1 MIRSSMKK
9 NVTVRVPATSAN
21 CGPGF
26 DSLGLALTLYNEFTF
41 AISDETF
48 GFTLE
53 VEGEGRDSFHASG
66 RNMAF
71 SSFLNVWNRIT
82 GNKRIGMDVHMHNQ
96 VPKSRGLGSSS
107 TAIVAG
113 VTAASILSGANMT
126 QDEILQEANK
136 LEGHPDN
143 VAPAIYGGFTIS
155 FQENGVAHTLR
166 TIPKMP
172 LQFIAV
178 VPDMQLSTH
187 LAREAIPKEI
197 AHPDAVFNAS
207 RTALLTAALL
217 ENRPELLQFALEDK
231 LHQPYRAKLIPGLPE
246 VFAAGEEAGAYKCII
261 SGSGSTLLAYASPDK
276 DGDAIGEAM
285 VRAFADC
292 GQTAV
297 YHILQLNTKG
307 TEILDAQL

>member
-1 MIRSSMKK
+1 MKK
-9 NVTVRVPATSAN
+9 SVTVRVPATSAN

-41 AISDETF
+41 RISDEVF
-48 GFTLE
+48 GFSLD
-53 VEGEGRDSFHASG
+53 VEGEGKDCFYASG

-71 SSFLNVWNRIT
+71 SSFLAVWNRLT
-82 GNKRIGMDVHMHNQ
+82 DHKRIGIAIHMKNQ

-113 VTAASILSGANMT
+113 VTAASILSGANLS
-126 QDEILQEANK
+126 QDEILQEANR

-155 FQENGVAHTLR
+155 FQEDGVAHTLR
-166 TIPKMP
+166 TVPKMP

-187 LAREAIPKEI
+187 LARAAIPKEI

-217 ENRPELLQFALEDK
+217 ENRPELLQYALEDK
-231 LHQPYRAKLIPGLPE
+231 LHQPYRAKLIPGFHE
-246 VFAAGEEAGAYKCII
+246 VFAAGKATGAYQCII
-261 SGSGSTLLAYASPDK
+261 SGSGSTLLAYASPEK
-276 DGDAIGEAM
+276 DGDVIGKAM
-285 VRAFADC
+285 VDAFASC

-307 TEILDAQL
+307 TEVLNIEI

>member
-1 MIRSSMKK
+1 MKK
-9 NVTVRVPATSAN
+9 SVTVRVPATSAN

-26 DSLGLALTLYNEFTF
+26 DSLGLALTLYNDFTF
-41 AISDETF
+41 TISDETF
-48 GFTLE
+48 GFSLE
-53 VEGEGRDSFHASG
+53 VEGEGKDSFHASG

-71 SSFLNVWNRIT
+71 ASFLAVWNKIT
-82 GNKRIGMDVHMHNQ
+82 DHKRIGIDVHMHNQ

-113 VTAASILSGANMT
+113 VTAASILSGANLT
-126 QDEILQEANK
+126 LDEILQEANAM
-136 LEGHPDN
+136 EGHPDN

-155 FQENGVAHTLR
+155 FQENSVAHTLR

-187 LAREAIPKEI
+187 MAREAIPKEI
-197 AHPDAVFNAS
+197 PHPDAVFNSS
-207 RTALLTAALL
+207 RTALLVAALL
-217 ENRPELLQFALEDK
+217 ENRPDLLQYALEDK
-231 LHQPYRAKLIPGLPE
+231 LHQPYRAKLIPGLTE

-276 DGDAIGEAM
+276 DGEIIGKAM
-285 VRAFADC
+285 VDAFAQC

-307 TEILDAQL
+307 TEILHTEL

>member
-1 MIRSSMKK
+1 MKK
-9 NVTVRVPATSAN
+9 SVTVRVPATSAN

-26 DSLGLALTLYNEFTF
+26 DSLGLALTLYNDFTF
-41 AISDETF
+41 TISDETF
-48 GFTLE
+48 GFSLE
-53 VEGEGRDSFHASG
+53 VEGEGKDSFHASG

-71 SSFLNVWNRIT
+71 ASFLAVWNKIT
-82 GNKRIGMDVHMHNQ
+82 DHKRIGIDVHMHNQ

-113 VTAASILSGANMT
+113 VTAASILSGANLT
-126 QDEILQEANK
+126 LDEILQEANAM
-136 LEGHPDN
+136 EGHPDN

-155 FQENGVAHTLR
+155 FQENSVAHTLR

-178 VPDMQLSTH
+178 VPDMQLATH
-187 LAREAIPKEI
+187 MAREAIPKEI
-197 AHPDAVFNAS
+197 PHPDAVFNSS
-207 RTALLTAALL
+207 RTALLVAALL
-217 ENRPELLQFALEDK
+217 ENRPDLLQYALEDK
-231 LHQPYRAKLIPGLPE
+231 LHQPYRAKLIPGLTE

-261 SGSGSTLLAYASPDK
+261 SGSGSTLLAYVSPDK
-276 DGDAIGEAM
+276 DGDVIGKAM
-285 VRAFADC
+285 VDAFAHC

-307 TEILDAQL
+307 TEILHTEL

>member
-1 MIRSSMKK
+1 MKK
-9 NVTVRVPATSAN
+9 SVTVRVPATSAN

-26 DSLGLALTLYNEFTF
+26 DSLGIALTLYTDFTF
-41 AISDETF
+41 TISDEEF
-48 GFTLE
+48 GFSLE
-53 VEGEGRDSFHASG
+53 VEGEGKDSFHASG

-71 SSFLNVWNRIT
+71 ASFLTVWNKVT
-82 GNKRIGMDVHMHNQ
+82 GRKRIGIDVKMHNQ

-126 QDEILQEANK
+126 QDEILQESNK

-166 TIPKMP
+166 TVPQMP

-246 VFAAGEEAGAYKCII
+246 VFQAGKAAGAYQCII
-261 SGSGSTLLAYASPDK
+261 SGSGSTLLAYASPEK
-276 DGDAIGEAM
+276 EGDAIGRAM
-285 VRAFADC
+285 VEAFAQC
-292 GQTAV
+292 GQKAV

-307 TEILDAQL
+307 TEILHTEL

>member
-1 MIRSSMKK
+1 MKK
-9 NVTVRVPATSAN
+9 SVTVRVPATSAN

-26 DSLGLALTLYNEFTF
+26 DSLGLALTLYNDFTF
-41 AISDETF
+41 TISDETF
-48 GFTLE
+48 GFSLE
-53 VEGEGRDSFHASG
+53 VEGEGKDSFHASG

-71 SSFLNVWNRIT
+71 ASFLAVWNKIT
-82 GNKRIGMDVHMHNQ
+82 DHKRIGIDVHMHNQ

-113 VTAASILSGANMT
+113 VTAASILSGANLT
-126 QDEILQEANK
+126 LDEILQEANAM
-136 LEGHPDN
+136 EGHPDN

-187 LAREAIPKEI
+187 MAREAIPKEI
-197 AHPDAVFNAS
+197 PHPDAVFNSS
-207 RTALLTAALL
+207 RTALLVAALL
-217 ENRPELLQFALEDK
+217 ENRPDLLQYALEDK
-231 LHQPYRAKLIPGLPE
+231 LHQPYRAKLIPGLTE

-276 DGDAIGEAM
+276 DGDAIGKAM
-285 VRAFADC
+285 VDAFAHC

-307 TEILDAQL
+307 TEILHTEL

>member
-1 MIRSSMKK
+1 MKK
-9 NVTVRVPATSAN
+9 SVTVRVPATSAN

-26 DSLGLALTLYNEFTF
+26 DSLGLALTLYNDFTF
-41 AISDETF
+41 TISDETF
-48 GFTLE
+48 GFSLE
-53 VEGEGRDSFHASG
+53 VEGEGKDSFHASG

-71 SSFLNVWNRIT
+71 ASFLAVWNKIT
-82 GNKRIGMDVHMHNQ
+82 DHKRIGIDVHMHNQ

-107 TAIVAG
+107 TALVAG
-113 VTAASILSGANMT
+113 VTAASILSGANLT
-126 QDEILQEANK
+126 LDEILQEANAM
-136 LEGHPDN
+136 EGHPDN

-178 VPDMQLSTH
+178 VPDMQLATH
-187 LAREAIPKEI
+187 MAREAIPKEI
-197 AHPDAVFNAS
+197 PHPDAVFNSS
-207 RTALLTAALL
+207 RTALLVAALL
-217 ENRPELLQFALEDK
+217 ENRPDLLQYALEDK
-231 LHQPYRAKLIPGLPE
+231 LHQPYRAKLIPGLTE

-276 DGDAIGEAM
+276 DGDAIGKAM
-285 VRAFADC
+285 VDAFAHC

-307 TEILDAQL
+307 TEILHTEL

>member
-1 MIRSSMKK
+1 MKK
-9 NVTVRVPATSAN
+9 SVTVRVPATSAN

-41 AISDETF
+41 AVSDEQS
-48 GFTLE
+48 GFTLD
-53 VEGEGRDSFHASG
+53 VEGEGKDSFHASG

-71 SSFLNVWNRIT
+71 ASFLAVWNKVT
-82 GNKRIGMDVHMHNQ
+82 GHKRIGIHVQMKNQ

-107 TAIVAG
+107 TAIVGG
-113 VTAASILSGANMT
+113 VTAASILSGANLT
-126 QDEILQEANK
+126 QDEILQEANR

-166 TIPKMP
+166 TVPKMP

-197 AHPDAVFNAS
+197 AHTDAVFNAS

-217 ENRPELLQFALEDK
+217 EDRPELLQYALEDK
-231 LHQPYRAKLIPGLPE
+231 LHQPYRARLIPGLPE
-246 VFAAGEEAGAYKCII
+246 VFAAGEASGAYKCII
-261 SGSGSTLLAYASPDK
+261 SGSGSTLLAYASPEI
-276 DGDAIGEAM
+276 DGNAIGKAM
-285 VRAFADC
+285 ADAFAQC
-292 GQTAV
+292 GQRAV
-297 YHILQLNTKG
+297 YHVLQLDVKG
-307 TEILDAQL
+307 TEVLRTEL

>member
-1 MIRSSMKK
+1 MKRF
-9 NVTVRVPATSAN
+9 VTVRVPATSAN

-41 AISDETF
+41 SISDETF
-48 GFTLE
+48 GFTLQ
-53 VEGEGRDSFHASG
+53 VEGEGKDSFHASG

-71 SSFLNVWNRIT
+71 SSFLTVWNRIT
-82 GNKRIGMDVHMHNQ
+82 DHKRIGMDVCMRNQ

-113 VTAASILSGANMT
+113 VTAASILSGANLT

-217 ENRPELLQFALEDK
+217 ENRPELLQYALEDK

-246 VFAAGEEAGAYKCII
+246 VFAAGKAAGAYQCII
-261 SGSGSTLLAYASPDK
+261 SGSGSTLLAYAPPEI
-276 DGDAIGEAM
+276 DGDAIGKAM
-285 VRAFADC
+285 VEAFAAC
-292 GQTAV
+292 GQTSV
-297 YHILQLNTKG
+297 YHILLLNTKG
-307 TEILDAQL
+307 TEILDVQL

>member
-1 MIRSSMKK
+1 
-9 NVTVRVPATSAN
+9 
-21 CGPGF
+21 
-26 DSLGLALTLYNEFTF
+26 
-41 AISDETF
+41 
-48 GFTLE
+48 
-53 VEGEGRDSFHASG
+53 VEGEGKDSFHPSG

-71 SSFLNVWNRIT
+71 ASFLAVWNKIT
-82 GNKRIGMDVHMHNQ
+82 NRQRIGIHVKMKNQ

-113 VTAASILSGANMT
+113 VTAASILSGANLS

-155 FQENGVAHTLR
+155 FQENGAAHTLR

-172 LQFIAV
+172 LQFVAV

-197 AHPDAVFNAS
+197 SHSDAVFNAS

-217 ENRPELLQFALEDK
+217 EDRPELLQYALEDK

-246 VFAAGEEAGAYKCII
+246 VFAAGEAAGAYKCII
-261 SGSGSTLLAYASPDK
+261 SGSGSTLLAYASPEK
-276 DGDAIGEAM
+276 DGNAIGKAM
-285 VRAFADC
+285 ADAFAQC
-292 GQTAV
+292 GQKSV
-297 YHILQLNTKG
+297 YHILQLDAEGTKIWE
-307 TEILDAQL
+307 TE

>member
-1 MIRSSMKK
+1 MKK
-9 NVTVRVPATSAN
+9 SVTVRVPATSAN

-41 AISDETF
+41 TVSDEQF
-48 GFTLE
+48 GFTLD
-53 VEGEGRDSFHASG
+53 VEGEGKDSFHASG

-71 SSFLNVWNRIT
+71 ASFLAVWNKIT
-82 GNKRIGMDVHMHNQ
+82 NHKRIGIHVQMKNQ

-107 TAIVAG
+107 TAIVGG
-113 VTAASILSGANMT
+113 VTAASILSGANLT
-126 QDEILQEANK
+126 QDEILQEANR

-166 TIPKMP
+166 TVPKMP

-197 AHPDAVFNAS
+197 AHTDAVFNAS

-217 ENRPELLQFALEDK
+217 EDRPALLQYALEDK

-246 VFAAGEEAGAYKCII
+246 VFAAGEAAGAYKCII
-261 SGSGSTLLAYASPDK
+261 SGSGSTLLAYASPEI
-276 DGDAIGEAM
+276 DGDTIGKAM
-285 VRAFADC
+285 ADAFAQC
-292 GQTAV
+292 GQRAV
-297 YHILQLNTKG
+297 YHVLQLDVKG
-307 TEILDAQL
+307 TEVLRAEL

>member
-1 MIRSSMKK
+1 MKK
-9 NVTVRVPATSAN
+9 SVTVRVPATSAN

-26 DSLGLALTLYNEFTF
+26 DSLGLALTLYNEFTV
-41 AISDETF
+41 AVSDEQS
-48 GFTLE
+48 GFSLE
-53 VEGEGRDSFHASG
+53 VEGEGKDSFHASG

-71 SSFLNVWNRIT
+71 ASFLALWNKVT
-82 GNKRIGMDVHMHNQ
+82 DHKRIGIDMRMRNQ

-113 VTAASILSGANMT
+113 VTAASILSGANLT

-187 LAREAIPKEI
+187 MAREAIPKEI

-217 ENRPELLQFALEDK
+217 ENRPELLRFALEDK

-246 VFAAGEEAGAYKCII
+246 VFAAGEAAGAYKCII
-261 SGSGSTLLAYASPDK
+261 SGSGSTLLAYASPET
-276 DGDAIGEAM
+276 DGDAIGKAM
-285 VRAFADC
+285 VDAFTQC

-307 TEILDAQL
+307 TEILHTEL

>member
-1 MIRSSMKK
+1 MKK
-9 NVTVRVPATSAN
+9 SVTVRVPATSAN

-26 DSLGLALTLYNEFTF
+26 DSLGLALTLYNDFTF
-41 AISDETF
+41 TISDETF
-48 GFTLE
+48 GFSLE
-53 VEGEGRDSFHASG
+53 VEGEGKDSFHASG

-71 SSFLNVWNRIT
+71 ASFLAVWNKLT
-82 GNKRIGMDVHMHNQ
+82 DHKRIGIDVHMHNQ

-113 VTAASILSGANMT
+113 VTAASILSGANLT
-126 QDEILQEANK
+126 LDEILQEANAM
-136 LEGHPDN
+136 EGHPDN

-155 FQENGVAHTLR
+155 FQENSVAHTLR

-178 VPDMQLSTH
+178 VPDMQLATH
-187 LAREAIPKEI
+187 MAREAIPKEI
-197 AHPDAVFNAS
+197 PHPDAVFNSS
-207 RTALLTAALL
+207 RTALLVAALL
-217 ENRPELLQFALEDK
+217 ENRPDLLQYALEDK
-231 LHQPYRAKLIPGLPE
+231 LHQPYRAKLIPGLTE

-276 DGDAIGEAM
+276 DGDAIGKAM
-285 VRAFADC
+285 VDAFAHC

-307 TEILDAQL
+307 TEILHTEL

>member
-1 MIRSSMKK
+1 MKK
-9 NVTVRVPATSAN
+9 SVTVRVPATSAN

-41 AISDETF
+41 TISDEKF

-71 SSFLNVWNRIT
+71 ASFLSIWNRIT
-82 GNKRIGMDVHMHNQ
+82 NHKRIGIDMHMRNQ

-113 VTAASILSGANMT
+113 VTAASILSGANLT
-126 QDEILQEANK
+126 QDEILQETNR

-166 TIPKMP
+166 TVPKMP

-178 VPDMQLSTH
+178 VPDFQLSTH
-187 LAREAIPKEI
+187 MAREAIPKEI
-197 AHPDAVFNAS
+197 AHSDAVFNAS

-217 ENRPELLQFALEDK
+217 ENRPELLQYALEDK
-231 LHQPYRAKLIPGLPE
+231 LHQPYRAKLIPGLTE
-246 VFAAGEEAGAYKCII
+246 VFAAGKKAGAYQCII
-261 SGSGSTLLAYASPDK
+261 SGSGSTLLAYASPEV
-276 DGDAIGEAM
+276 DGNGIGKAM
-285 VRAFADC
+285 VDAFAAC
-292 GQTAV
+292 GQNAV

-307 TEILDAQL
+307 TEILHTEL

>member
-1 MIRSSMKK
+1 MKK
-9 NVTVRVPATSAN
+9 SVTVRVPATSAN

-26 DSLGLALTLYNEFTF
+26 DSRGLALTLYNDFTF
-41 AISDETF
+41 TISDETF
-48 GFTLE
+48 GFSLD
-53 VEGEGRDSFHASG
+53 VEGEGKDSFHASG

-71 SSFLNVWNRIT
+71 ASFLAVWNKIT
-82 GNKRIGMDVHMHNQ
+82 DRKRIGIHVRMNNQ

-113 VTAASILSGANMT
+113 VTAASILSGANLS
-126 QDEILQEANK
+126 QDEILQESNR
-136 LEGHPDN
+136 LEGYPDN

-166 TIPKMP
+166 TVPKMP

-187 LAREAIPKEI
+187 MAREAIPKEI

-217 ENRPELLQFALEDK
+217 EDRPELLQYALEDK
-231 LHQPYRAKLIPGLPE
+231 LHQPYRAGLIPGLPE
-246 VFAAGEEAGAYKCII
+246 VFTAAEEAGAYKCII
-261 SGSGSTLLAYASPDK
+261 SGSGSTLLAYASPEK
-276 DGDAIGEAM
+276 DGDAIGKAM
-285 VRAFADC
+285 VEAFARC
-292 GQTAV
+292 GQTSR
-297 YHILQLNTKG
+297 YLILQLNTKG
-307 TEILDAQL
+307 TEILQTNL

>member
-1 MIRSSMKK
+1 MKK
-9 NVTVRVPATSAN
+9 SVTVRVPATSAN

-26 DSLGLALTLYNEFTF
+26 DSLGLALTLYNDFTF
-41 AISDETF
+41 TISDETF
-48 GFTLE
+48 GFSLE
-53 VEGEGRDSFHASG
+53 VEGEGKDSFHASG

-71 SSFLNVWNRIT
+71 ASFLAVWNKIT
-82 GNKRIGMDVHMHNQ
+82 DHKRIGIDVHMHNQ

-113 VTAASILSGANMT
+113 VTAASILSGANLT
-126 QDEILQEANK
+126 LDEILQEANAM
-136 LEGHPDN
+136 EGHPDN

-178 VPDMQLSTH
+178 VPDMQLATH
-187 LAREAIPKEI
+187 MAREAIPKEI
-197 AHPDAVFNAS
+197 PHPDAVFNSS
-207 RTALLTAALL
+207 RTALLVAALL
-217 ENRPELLQFALEDK
+217 ENRPDLLQYALEDK
-231 LHQPYRAKLIPGLPE
+231 LHQPYRAKLIPGLTE

-276 DGDAIGEAM
+276 DGDAIGKAM
-285 VRAFADC
+285 VDAFAHC

-307 TEILDAQL
+307 TEILHTEL

>member
-1 MIRSSMKK
+1 MKK
-9 NVTVRVPATSAN
+9 SVTVRVPATSAN

-41 AISDETF
+41 TISDEKF

-71 SSFLNVWNRIT
+71 ASFLSIWNRIT
-82 GNKRIGMDVHMHNQ
+82 NHKRIGIDMHMRNQ

-113 VTAASILSGANMT
+113 VTAASILSGANLT
-126 QDEILQEANK
+126 QDEILQETNR

-166 TIPKMP
+166 TVPKMP

-178 VPDMQLSTH
+178 VPDFQLSTH
-187 LAREAIPKEI
+187 MAREAIPKEI

-217 ENRPELLQFALEDK
+217 ENRPELLQYALEDK
-231 LHQPYRAKLIPGLPE
+231 LHQPYRAKLIPGLTE
-246 VFAAGEEAGAYKCII
+246 VFAAGQRFRLYTACLCFT
-261 SGSGSTLLAYASPDK
+261 GS
-276 DGDAIGEAM
+276 
-285 VRAFADC
+285 
-292 GQTAV
+292 
-297 YHILQLNTKG
+297 
-307 TEILDAQL
+307 

>member
-1 MIRSSMKK
+1 MKK
-9 NVTVRVPATSAN
+9 SVTVRVPATSAN

-26 DSLGLALTLYNEFTF
+26 DSLGLALTLYNDFTF
-41 AISDETF
+41 TISDETF
-48 GFTLE
+48 GFSLE
-53 VEGEGRDSFHASG
+53 VEGEGKDSFHASG
-66 RNMAF
+66 HNMAF
-71 SSFLNVWNRIT
+71 ASFLAVWNKIT
-82 GNKRIGMDVHMHNQ
+82 DHKRIGIDVHMHNE

-113 VTAASILSGANMT
+113 VTAASILSGANLT
-126 QDEILQEANK
+126 LDEILQEANAM
-136 LEGHPDN
+136 EGHPDN

-187 LAREAIPKEI
+187 MAREAIPKEI
-197 AHPDAVFNAS
+197 PHPDAVFNSS

-217 ENRPELLQFALEDK
+217 EDRPELLQFALEDK

-246 VFAAGEEAGAYKCII
+246 VFAAGEAAGAYKCII

-276 DGDAIGEAM
+276 DGDAIGKAM
-285 VRAFADC
+285 VEAFNQC

-307 TEILDAQL
+307 TEILKTEL

>member
-1 MIRSSMKK
+1 MKK
-9 NVTVRVPATSAN
+9 SVTVRVPATSAN

-26 DSLGLALTLYNEFTF
+26 DSLGLALTLYNDFTF
-41 AISDETF
+41 TISDETL
-48 GFTLE
+48 GFSLE
-53 VEGEGRDSFHASG
+53 VEGEGKDSFHASG

-71 SSFLNVWNRIT
+71 ASFLAVWNKIT
-82 GNKRIGMDVHMHNQ
+82 NHKRIGIDVHMHNQ

-113 VTAASILSGANMT
+113 VTAASILSGANLT
-126 QDEILQEANK
+126 LDEILQEANSM
-136 LEGHPDN
+136 EGHPDN

-155 FQENGVAHTLR
+155 FQEDGVAHTLR
-166 TIPKMP
+166 TIPQMP

-187 LAREAIPKEI
+187 MAREAIPKEI
-197 AHPDAVFNAS
+197 PHPDAVFNSS

-246 VFAAGEEAGAYKCII
+246 VFAAGEAAGAYKCII

-276 DGDAIGEAM
+276 DGNAIGKAM
-285 VRAFADC
+285 VDAFARF

-307 TEILDAQL
+307 TEILHTEL

>member
-1 MIRSSMKK
+1 MKK
-9 NVTVRVPATSAN
+9 SVTVRVPATSAN

-26 DSLGLALTLYNEFTF
+26 DSLGLALTLYNDFTF
-41 AISDETF
+41 TISDETF
-48 GFTLE
+48 GFSLE
-53 VEGEGRDSFHASG
+53 VEGEGKDSFHASG

-71 SSFLNVWNRIT
+71 ASFLAVWNKIT
-82 GNKRIGMDVHMHNQ
+82 DHKRIGIDVHMHNQ

-113 VTAASILSGANMT
+113 VTAASILSGANLT
-126 QDEILQEANK
+126 LDEILQEANAM
-136 LEGHPDN
+136 EGHPDN

-155 FQENGVAHTLR
+155 FQENSVAHTLR

-178 VPDMQLSTH
+178 VPDMQLATH
-187 LAREAIPKEI
+187 MAREAIPKEI
-197 AHPDAVFNAS
+197 PHPDAVFNSS
-207 RTALLTAALL
+207 RTALLVAALL
-217 ENRPELLQFALEDK
+217 ENRPDLLQYALEDK
-231 LHQPYRAKLIPGLPE
+231 LHQPYRAKLIPGLTE
-246 VFAAGEEAGAYKCII
+246 VFAAGEEAGANKCII

-276 DGDAIGEAM
+276 DGDAIGKAM
-285 VRAFADC
+285 VDAFAHC

-307 TEILDAQL
+307 TEILHTEL

>member
-1 MIRSSMKK
+1 MKK
-9 NVTVRVPATSAN
+9 SVTVRVPATSAN

-41 AISDETF
+41 TISDEKF

-71 SSFLNVWNRIT
+71 ASFLSIWNRIT
-82 GNKRIGMDVHMHNQ
+82 NHKRIGIDMHMRNQ

-113 VTAASILSGANMT
+113 VTAASILSGANLT
-126 QDEILQEANK
+126 QDEILQETNR

-166 TIPKMP
+166 TVPKIP

-178 VPDMQLSTH
+178 VPDFQLSTH
-187 LAREAIPKEI
+187 MAREAIPKEI

-207 RTALLTAALL
+207 RTALLTAAR
-217 ENRPELLQFALEDK
+217 NC
-231 LHQPYRAKLIPGLPE
+231 Y
-246 VFAAGEEAGAYKCII
+246 
-261 SGSGSTLLAYASPDK
+261 ST
-276 DGDAIGEAM
+276 
-285 VRAFADC
+285 
-292 GQTAV
+292 
-297 YHILQLNTKG
+297 H
-307 TEILDAQL
+307 

>member
-1 MIRSSMKK
+1 MKK
-9 NVTVRVPATSAN
+9 SVTVRVPATSAN

-26 DSLGLALTLYNEFTF
+26 DSLGLALTLYNDFTF
-41 AISDETF
+41 TISDEIF
-48 GFTLE
+48 GFSLE
-53 VEGEGRDSFHASG
+53 VEGEGKDSFHASG

-71 SSFLNVWNRIT
+71 ASFLAVWNKIT
-82 GNKRIGMDVHMHNQ
+82 DHKRIGIDVHMHNQ

-113 VTAASILSGANMT
+113 VTAASILSGANLT
-126 QDEILQEANK
+126 LDEILQEANAM
-136 LEGHPDN
+136 EGHPDN

-187 LAREAIPKEI
+187 MAREAIPKEI
-197 AHPDAVFNAS
+197 PHPDAVFNSS

-217 ENRPELLQFALEDK
+217 ENRPELLQYALEDK
-231 LHQPYRAKLIPGLPE
+231 LHQPYRAKLIPGLAE
-246 VFAAGEEAGAYKCII
+246 VFAAGEAAGAYKCII

-276 DGDAIGEAM
+276 DGETIGKAM
-285 VRAFADC
+285 VDAFAQC
-292 GQTAV
+292 GQSAV

-307 TEILDAQL
+307 TEIIHTEL

>member
-1 MIRSSMKK
+1 MKK
-9 NVTVRVPATSAN
+9 SVTVRVPATSAN

-26 DSLGLALTLYNEFTF
+26 DSLGLALTLYNDFTF
-41 AISDETF
+41 TISDETF
-48 GFTLE
+48 GFSLE
-53 VEGEGRDSFHASG
+53 VEGEGKDSFHASG

-71 SSFLNVWNRIT
+71 ASFLAVWNKIT
-82 GNKRIGMDVHMHNQ
+82 NHKRIGIDVHMHNE

-113 VTAASILSGANMT
+113 VTAASILSGANLT
-126 QDEILQEANK
+126 LDEILQEANSM
-136 LEGHPDN
+136 EGHPDN

-155 FQENGVAHTLR
+155 FQEDGVAHTLR
-166 TIPKMP
+166 TIPQMP

-187 LAREAIPKEI
+187 MAREAIPKEI
-197 AHPDAVFNAS
+197 PHPDAVFNSS

-231 LHQPYRAKLIPGLPE
+231 LHQPYRAKLIPGLRE
-246 VFAAGEEAGAYKCII
+246 VFAAGEAAGAYKCII

-276 DGDAIGEAM
+276 DGNAIGKAM
-285 VRAFADC
+285 VDAFARF

-307 TEILDAQL
+307 TEILHTEL

>member
-1 MIRSSMKK
+1 MKK
-9 NVTVRVPATSAN
+9 TVTVRVPATSAN

-26 DSLGLALTLYNEFTF
+26 DSLGLALTLYNDFTF
-41 AISDETF
+41 TISDETF
-48 GFTLE
+48 GFSLE
-53 VEGEGRDSFHASG
+53 VEGEGKDSFHASG

-71 SSFLNVWNRIT
+71 ASFLAVWNKIT
-82 GNKRIGMDVHMHNQ
+82 NHKRIGIDVHMHNQ

-113 VTAASILSGANMT
+113 VTAASILSGANLT
-126 QDEILQEANK
+126 LDEILQEANAM
-136 LEGHPDN
+136 EGHPDN

-187 LAREAIPKEI
+187 MAREAIPKEI
-197 AHPDAVFNAS
+197 PHPDAVFNSS

-217 ENRPELLQFALEDK
+217 EDRPELLQFALEDK

-246 VFAAGEEAGAYKCII
+246 VFAAGEAAGAYKCII

-276 DGDAIGEAM
+276 DGDAIGKAM
-285 VRAFADC
+285 VDAFNQC

-307 TEILDAQL
+307 TEILRTEL

>member
-1 MIRSSMKK
+1 MKK
-9 NVTVRVPATSAN
+9 SVTVRVPATSAN

-26 DSLGLALTLYNEFTF
+26 DSLGLALTLYNDFTF
-41 AISDETF
+41 TISDETF
-48 GFTLE
+48 GFSLE
-53 VEGEGRDSFHASG
+53 VEGEGKDSFHASG

-71 SSFLNVWNRIT
+71 ASFLAVWNKIT
-82 GNKRIGMDVHMHNQ
+82 DHKRIGIDVHMHNQ

-113 VTAASILSGANMT
+113 VTAASILSGANLT
-126 QDEILQEANK
+126 LDEILQEANAM
-136 LEGHPDN
+136 EGHPDN

-187 LAREAIPKEI
+187 MAREAIPKEI
-197 AHPDAVFNAS
+197 PHPDAVFNSS
-207 RTALLTAALL
+207 RTALLVAALL
-217 ENRPELLQFALEDK
+217 ENRPDLLQYALEDK
-231 LHQPYRAKLIPGLPE
+231 LHQPYRAKLIPGLTE
-246 VFAAGEEAGAYKCII
+246 VFAAGEAAGAYKCII

-276 DGDAIGEAM
+276 DGDAIGKAM
-285 VRAFADC
+285 VDAFAHC

-307 TEILDAQL
+307 TEILHTEL

>member
-1 MIRSSMKK
+1 MKRF
-9 NVTVRVPATSAN
+9 VTVRVPATSAN

-26 DSLGLALTLYNEFTF
+26 DSLGLALTLYNEFTYS
-41 AISDETF
+41 ISDETF
-48 GFTLE
+48 GFTLQ

-71 SSFLNVWNRIT
+71 SSFLTVWNRIT
-82 GNKRIGMDVHMHNQ
+82 DHKRIGMDVSMRNQ

-113 VTAASILSGANMT
+113 VTAASILSGANLT

-187 LAREAIPKEI
+187 MAREAIPKEI

-217 ENRPELLQFALEDK
+217 ENRPELLRYALEDK

-246 VFAAGEEAGAYKCII
+246 VFSAGKAAGAYQCII
-261 SGSGSTLLAYASPDK
+261 SGSGSTLLAYASPET
-276 DGDAIGEAM
+276 DGDAIGKAM
-285 VRAFADC
+285 VDAFAAC

-297 YHILQLNTKG
+297 YHILQLNTIG
-307 TEILDAQL
+307 TEVLDVQL

>member
-1 MIRSSMKK
+1 MKK
-9 NVTVRVPATSAN
+9 SVTVRVPATSAN

-41 AISDETF
+41 SISDEQF
-48 GFTLE
+48 GFSLE
-53 VEGEGRDSFHASG
+53 VEGEGKDSFHASG

-71 SSFLNVWNRIT
+71 ASFLAVWNKLT
-82 GNKRIGMDVHMHNQ
+82 DHKRIGIDVQMKNQ

-113 VTAASILSGANMT
+113 VTAASILSGANLT

-166 TIPKMP
+166 TVPRMP

-197 AHPDAVFNAS
+197 VHSDAVFNAS

-217 ENRPELLQFALEDK
+217 EDRPELLQYALEDK

-246 VFAAGEEAGAYKCII
+246 VFAAGKAAGAYQCII
-261 SGSGSTLLAYASPDK
+261 SGSGSTLLAYASPEK
-276 DGDAIGEAM
+276 DGNAIGKAM
-285 VRAFADC
+285 VDAFAAC

-307 TEILDAQL
+307 TEILHTEF

>member
-1 MIRSSMKK
+1 MKK
-9 NVTVRVPATSAN
+9 SVTVRVPATSAN

-41 AISDETF
+41 TISDEKY

-53 VEGEGRDSFHASG
+53 VEGEGKDSFHASG

-71 SSFLNVWNRIT
+71 ASFLSIWNRIT
-82 GNKRIGMDVHMHNQ
+82 NHKRIGIDMHMRNQ

-113 VTAASILSGANMT
+113 VTAASILSGANLT
-126 QDEILQEANK
+126 QDEILQETNR

-166 TIPKMP
+166 TVPKMP

-178 VPDMQLSTH
+178 VPDFQLSTH
-187 LAREAIPKEI
+187 MARKRFPRKSHIQ
-197 AHPDAVFNAS
+197 
-207 RTALLTAALL
+207 TQYLM
-217 ENRPELLQFALEDK
+217 RPVLRCLRPLCWK
-231 LHQPYRAKLIPGLPE
+231 TVRNCY
-246 VFAAGEEAGAYKCII
+246 
-261 SGSGSTLLAYASPDK
+261 ST
-276 DGDAIGEAM
+276 
-285 VRAFADC
+285 
-292 GQTAV
+292 
-297 YHILQLNTKG
+297 H
-307 TEILDAQL
+307 

>member
-1 MIRSSMKK
+1 MKK
-9 NVTVRVPATSAN
+9 SVTVRVPATSAN

-26 DSLGLALTLYNEFTF
+26 DSLGLALTLYNDFTF
-41 AISDETF
+41 TISDETF
-48 GFTLE
+48 GFSLE
-53 VEGEGRDSFHASG
+53 VEGEGKDSFHASG

-71 SSFLNVWNRIT
+71 ASFLAVWNKIT
-82 GNKRIGMDVHMHNQ
+82 DHKRIGIDVHMHNQ

-113 VTAASILSGANMT
+113 VTAASILSGANLT
-126 QDEILQEANK
+126 LDEILQEANAM
-136 LEGHPDN
+136 EGHPDN

-155 FQENGVAHTLR
+155 FQENSVAHTLR

-187 LAREAIPKEI
+187 MAREAIPKEI
-197 AHPDAVFNAS
+197 PHPDAVFNSS
-207 RTALLTAALL
+207 RTALLVAVLL
-217 ENRPELLQFALEDK
+217 ENRPDLLQYALEDK
-231 LHQPYRAKLIPGLPE
+231 LHQPYRAKLIPGLTE

-276 DGDAIGEAM
+276 DGDAIGKAM
-285 VRAFADC
+285 VDAFAHC

-307 TEILDAQL
+307 TEILHTEL

>member
-1 MIRSSMKK
+1 MNKT
-9 NVTVRVPATSAN
+9 VTVRVPATSAN

-26 DSLGLALTLYNEFTF
+26 DTLGLALTLYNEFTF
-41 AISDETF
+41 SISDERF
-48 GFTLE
+48 GFTLD
-53 VEGEGRDSFHASG
+53 VEGEGKDSFHASG

-71 SSFLNVWNRIT
+71 ASFLAVWNKVTNR
-82 GNKRIGMDVHMHNQ
+82 KRIGIHVSMRNQ

-113 VTAASILSGANMT
+113 VTAASVLSGANFS
-126 QDEILQEANK
+126 QDEILQESNK

-178 VPDMQLSTH
+178 VPDRQLSTH
-187 LAREAIPKEI
+187 LAREAIPKVI
-197 AHPDAVFNAS
+197 PHTDAVFNSS

-231 LHQPYRAKLIPGLPE
+231 LHQPYRSKLIPGLPE
-246 VFAAGEEAGAYKCII
+246 VFLAGKAAGAYQCII
-261 SGSGSTLLAYASPDK
+261 SGSGSTLLAYASPEK
-276 DGDAIGEAM
+276 DGDVIGRAM
-285 VRAFADC
+285 VDAFAQC
-292 GQTAV
+292 GQNSV
-297 YHILQLNTKG
+297 YHILQLDTEGTKIWE
-307 TEILDAQL
+307 TE

>member
-1 MIRSSMKK
+1 MKK
-9 NVTVRVPATSAN
+9 SVTVRVPATSAN

-26 DSLGLALTLYNEFTF
+26 DSLGLALTLYNDFTF
-41 AISDETF
+41 TISDETF
-48 GFTLE
+48 GFSLE
-53 VEGEGRDSFHASG
+53 VEGEGKDSFHASG

-71 SSFLNVWNRIT
+71 ASFLAVWNKIT
-82 GNKRIGMDVHMHNQ
+82 DHKRIGIDVHMHNQ

-113 VTAASILSGANMT
+113 VTAASILSGANLT
-126 QDEILQEANK
+126 LDEILQEANAM
-136 LEGHPDN
+136 EGHPDN

-155 FQENGVAHTLR
+155 FQDNGVAHTLR

-187 LAREAIPKEI
+187 MAREAIPKEI
-197 AHPDAVFNAS
+197 PHPDAVFNSS
-207 RTALLTAALL
+207 RTALLVAALL
-217 ENRPELLQFALEDK
+217 ENRPDLLQYALEDK
-231 LHQPYRAKLIPGLPE
+231 LHQPYRAKLIPGLTE

-276 DGDAIGEAM
+276 DGDAIGKAM
-285 VRAFADC
+285 VDAFAHC

-307 TEILDAQL
+307 TEILHTEL

>member
-1 MIRSSMKK
+1 MKK
-9 NVTVRVPATSAN
+9 SVTVRVPATSAN

-26 DSLGLALTLYNEFTF
+26 DSLGLALTLYNDFTF
-41 AISDETF
+41 TISDETF
-48 GFTLE
+48 GFSLE
-53 VEGEGRDSFHASG
+53 VEGEGKDSFHASG

-71 SSFLNVWNRIT
+71 ASFLAVWNKIT
-82 GNKRIGMDVHMHNQ
+82 NHKRIGIDVHMHNE

-113 VTAASILSGANMT
+113 VTAASILSGANLT
-126 QDEILQEANK
+126 LDEILQEANAM
-136 LEGHPDN
+136 EGHPDN

-187 LAREAIPKEI
+187 MAREAIPKEI
-197 AHPDAVFNAS
+197 PHPDAVFNSS

-217 ENRPELLQFALEDK
+217 EDRPELLQFALEDK

-246 VFAAGEEAGAYKCII
+246 VFAAGEAAGAYKCII

-276 DGDAIGEAM
+276 DGDAIGKAM
-285 VRAFADC
+285 VEAFNQC

-307 TEILDAQL
+307 TEILKTEL